1 MSINP
6 LVCPDAGLA
15 ASQDSVTIELSFVG
29 ASLAANGS
37 ILALVP
43 AQASAGARVHLAV
56 GNGDNSTAKP
66 TAAAVQALIKRP
78 NGGSLSAQEQL
89 IATGVKAALDQI
101 EALADGAD
109 AVAFALGGLNVSEV
123 IAAELSITSGSTQDT
138 LTLVQAGPAL
148 RIPEPVVLSQAEDA
162 TKNNFITGDS
172 SAFDLDAD
180 KIAIVGGLEPGS
192 CATVVGCINVPVAAK
207 LDLDANVTVKLK
219 LHVKH

>member
-56 GNGDNSTAKP
+56 GNGNNSTAKP
-66 TAAAVQALIKRP
+66 SAAAVQALIKRP

-123 IAAELSITSGSTQDT
+123 IAAELSITSGAVQDT

-148 RIPEPVVLSQAEDA
+148 RIPEPVTLSGSELV
-162 TKNNFITGDS
+162 TGDGT
-172 SAFDLDAD
+172 AFDLDAD
-180 KIAIVGGLEPGS
+180 KIAVVGGLQPGS
-192 CATVVGCINVPVAAK
+192 CSTVVGCINVPVAAK
-207 LDLDANVTVKLK
+207 LALAAGVTVKLK

>member
-29 ASLAANGS
+29 ASLATNGS

-66 TAAAVQALIKRP
+66 SAAAVQALIKRP
-78 NGGSLSAQEQL
+78 NGGSLSAQEEL

-123 IAAELSITSGSTQDT
+123 IAAELSITSGAVQDT
-138 LTLVQAGPAL
+138 LTLVQAGPAQ
-148 RIPEPVVLSQAEDA
+148 RIPEPVTLSGSELV
-162 TKNNFITGDS
+162 TGDGT
-172 SAFDLDAD
+172 ALDLDAD
-180 KIAIVGGLEPGS
+180 KIAIVGGLQPGS
-192 CATVVGCINVPVAAK
+192 CSTVVGCVKVPVAAK
-207 LDLDANVTVKLK
+207 LALAAGVTVKLK

>member
-56 GNGDNSTAKP
+56 GNGTNATAKP
-66 TAAAVQALIKRP
+66 SAAAVQALIKRP

-123 IAAELSITSGSTQDT
+123 IAAELSITSGAVQDT
-138 LTLVQAGPAL
+138 LTLVQAGPAQ
-148 RIPEPVVLSQAEDA
+148 RIPEPVALSGSELV
-162 TKNNFITGDS
+162 TGDGT
-172 SAFDLDAD
+172 AFDLDAD
-180 KIAIVGGLEPGS
+180 KIAVVGGLQPGS
-192 CATVVGCINVPVAAK
+192 CSTVVGCINVPVAAK
-207 LDLDANVTVKLK
+207 LALAAGVTVKLK

>member
-29 ASLAANGS
+29 ATLATNGN

-56 GNGDNSTAKP
+56 GNGNNSTAKP
-66 TAAAVQALIKRP
+66 SSAAVQALIKRP

-89 IATGVKAALDQI
+89 ITTGVKAALDQI

-109 AVAFALGGLNVSEV
+109 AVAFALGGLHVSEEN
-123 IAAELSITSGSTQDT
+123 AAELAITSGAVQDT
-138 LTLVQAGPAL
+138 LTLVQAGPAQ
-148 RIPEPVVLSQAEDA
+148 RIPEPVALSGSELVTADG
-162 TKNNFITGDS
+162 T
-172 SAFDLDAD
+172 AFDLDAD

-192 CATVVGCINVPVAAK
+192 CSTVVGCIKVPVAAK
-207 LDLDANVTVKLK
+207 LALAAGVTVKLK

>member
-56 GNGDNSTAKP
+56 GNGNNSTAKP
-66 TAAAVQALIKRP
+66 SAAAVQALIKRP

-123 IAAELSITSGSTQDT
+123 IAAELSITSGAVQDT

-148 RIPEPVVLSQAEDA
+148 RIPEPVALSGGELV
-162 TKNNFITGDS
+162 TGDGT
-172 SAFDLDAD
+172 AFDLDAD
-180 KIAIVGGLEPGS
+180 KIAVVGGLEPGS
-192 CATVVGCINVPVAAK
+192 CSTVVGCINVPVAAK
-207 LDLDANVTVKLK
+207 LALAAGVTVKLK

>member
-15 ASQDSVTIELSFVG
+15 ASQDAVTIELSFVG
-29 ASLAANGS
+29 ASLATNGS

-56 GNGDNSTAKP
+56 GNGTNVTAKP
-66 TAAAVQALIKRP
+66 AAAAVEALIKRP

-101 EALADGAD
+101 EALNDGAD

-123 IAAELSITSGSTQDT
+123 IAAELSITSGAVQDT
-138 LTLVQAGPAL
+138 LTLVQAGPAQ
-148 RIPEPVVLSQAEDA
+148 RVPEPVAL
-162 TKNNFITGDS
+162 TGGELTMADGT
-172 SAFDLDAD
+172 AFDLDAD
-180 KIAIVGGLEPGS
+180 KIAVVGGLEPGS
-192 CATVVGCINVPVAAK
+192 CSTVVGCIKVPVAAK
-207 LDLDANVTVKLK
+207 LALAAGTTVKLK

>member
-56 GNGDNSTAKP
+56 GNGNNSTAQP
-66 TAAAVQALIKRP
+66 SAAAVQALIKRP

-109 AVAFALGGLNVSEV
+109 AVAFALGGLSVSEV
-123 IAAELSITSGSTQDT
+123 IAAELSITSGAVQDT
-138 LTLVQAGPAL
+138 LTLVQAGPAQ
-148 RIPEPVVLSQAEDA
+148 RIPEPVALSGSELVTADG
-162 TKNNFITGDS
+162 T
-172 SAFDLDAD
+172 AFDLDAD

-192 CATVVGCINVPVAAK
+192 CSTVVGCIKVPVAAK
-207 LDLDANVTVKLK
+207 LALAAGVTVKLK

>member
-56 GNGDNSTAKP
+56 GNGNNSTAKP
-66 TAAAVQALIKRP
+66 SAAAVQALIKRP

-123 IAAELSITSGSTQDT
+123 IAAELSITSGAVQDT

-148 RIPEPVVLSQAEDA
+148 RIPEPVTLSGSELV
-162 TKNNFITGDS
+162 TGDGT
-172 SAFDLDAD
+172 AFDLDAD
-180 KIAIVGGLEPGS
+180 KIAVVGGLEPGS
-192 CATVVGCINVPVAAK
+192 CSTVVGCINVPVAAK
-207 LDLDANVTVKLK
+207 LALAAGVTVKLK